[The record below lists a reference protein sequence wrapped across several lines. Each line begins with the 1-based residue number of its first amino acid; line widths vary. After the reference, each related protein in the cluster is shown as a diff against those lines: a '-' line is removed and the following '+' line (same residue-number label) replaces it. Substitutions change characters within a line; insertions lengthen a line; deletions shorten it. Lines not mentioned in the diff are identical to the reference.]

1 MSDNNLQ
8 DSSKTLLIV
17 DDNKSIL
24 DYLKAHLGNHG
35 YKIQT
40 AQHAKEALA
49 KTQNQHPNFALIDI
63 RLPDVNGVEL
73 SKQISSLLPEIIIIL
88 MTGYPSVKNALQ
100 NHEDRIFDYLIKP
113 FKIEQ
118 VLMSLK
124 RSVKYSRL
132 IEQNNKY
139 KEEIKSLHQDN
150 KELQIKIRKLMG
162 KTTNKGNQ
170 AIQKSPKNRYLDSYK
185 KHQDYS
191 DE

>member
-1 MSDNNLQ
+1 MQ
-8 DSSKTLLIV
+8 ESSKTLLIV

-24 DYLKAHLGNHG
+24 NYLKAHLGNHG
-35 YKIQT
+35 YKIKT
-40 AQHAKEALA
+40 AQNAKEALA
-49 KTQNQHPNFALIDI
+49 RTQNQHPDFALIDI

-100 NHEDRIFDYLIKP
+100 NQEDRIFDYLIKP

-124 RSVKYSRL
+124 RSIKYSKL
-132 IEQNNKY
+132 IEQNHQY

-162 KTTNKGNQ
+162 KTANKGNQ
-170 AIQKSPKNRYLDSYK
+170 AIQKSSKNRYLDSYK

-191 DE
+191 D